1 MKFASEARPS
11 EYIGPF
17 GNTEPTCM
25 PLSGHFMDIEGW
37 VLVYQTERYQL
48 SPTMVAT
55 AQMKFASEARP
66 SQYIG
71 PFGNTEPT
79 CMPLSGHFMDIEG
92 RVLVY
97 QTERYQLSPTYNA
110 SWWQRAV
117 PSTDFYTTFI
127 QY

>member
-1 MKFASEARPS
+1 MKFAS
-11 EYIGPF
+11 
-17 GNTEPTCM
+17 
-25 PLSGHFMDIEGW
+25 D
-37 VLVYQTERYQL
+37 
-48 SPTMVAT
+48 
-55 AQMKFASEARP
+55 ARP

-71 PFGNTEPT
+71 PFGNTETT

-110 SWWQRAV
+110 SWRQRAV

>member
-1 MKFASEARPS
+1 MKFASEARS
-11 EYIGPF
+11 
-17 GNTEPTCM
+17 
-25 PLSGHFMDIEGW
+25 
-37 VLVYQTERYQL
+37 
-48 SPTMVAT
+48 
-55 AQMKFASEARP
+55 
-66 SQYIG
+66 SQYIV
-71 PFGNTEPT
+71 PFSNTEPT

-117 PSTDFYTTFI
+117 PSADVYTTFI